1 MIIRPVER
9 GITKEPFLTQHHR
22 VWVTADDQYRV
33 SAASLITQSIRGVSR
48 QHSGWNTLAH
58 VGCFFFFFYFSGC
71 TDFII
76 SHFEVTYLKKLSGQT
91 SWSSFSCL
99 LLLRVK
105 SCFSHSH
112 KLFLVIW
119 FRFFATASPC
129 VTSQHHISCQGVF
142 EHLSVW
148 LMRERW
154 RPQTSVM
161 LSDQHS
167 SW

>member
-1 MIIRPVER
+1 MCGWRLMINTESVLLHWSHSPSE
-9 GITKEPFLTQHHR
+9 GSAGSTQ
-22 VWVTADDQYRV
+22 AE
-33 SAASLITQSIRGVSR
+33 I
-48 QHSGWNTLAH
+48 HSPME
-58 VGCFFFFFYFSGC
+58 VGFFCFYFPGC